1 MKLLVQR
8 VTRGSVTLN
17 KGTPEEEVIG
27 SIEKG
32 YVVLLGISRDD
43 YQEDVDYLVGRLC
56 AMRLFPN
63 AEGKEWAQNLQ
74 DAKADV
80 LIVSQFTLY
89 GYLNGAKPDF
99 HEAMGAGAEELY
111 NRFVALTRQKL
122 GADHVQTGKFGA
134 YMSVLIE
141 NDGPATLLVD
151 SRVSRYVEG
160 ADGMSRIG
168 GMKTFRK
175 YHKDINTNTSEGK

>member
-27 SIEKG
+27 SIGKG
-32 YVVLLGISRDD
+32 YVILLGISRND
-43 YQEDVDYLVGRLC
+43 YPEDVDYLVGRLC
-56 AMRLFPN
+56 TMRMLPN
-63 AEGKEWAQNLQ
+63 AEGKEWALSLQ
-74 DAKADV
+74 DAQADV

-89 GYLNGAKPDF
+89 GYLNGSKPDF
-99 HEAMGAGAEELY
+99 HEAMGSGAEDLY
-111 NRFVALTRQKL
+111 NRFVTLTRQKL
-122 GADHVQTGKFGA
+122 GDTHVQTGKFGT

-141 NDGPATLLVD
+141 NDGPATLIID
-151 SRVSRYVEG
+151 SRISKYVEG

-168 GMKTFRK
+168 GSKTFRK
-175 YHKDINTNTSEGK
+175 YQKEDNTPESK